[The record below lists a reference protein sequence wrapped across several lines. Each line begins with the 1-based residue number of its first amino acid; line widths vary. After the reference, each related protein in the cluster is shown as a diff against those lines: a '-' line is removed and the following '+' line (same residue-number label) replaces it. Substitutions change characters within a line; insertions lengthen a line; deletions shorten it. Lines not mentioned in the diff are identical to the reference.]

1 MGGLV
6 HELKELLAE
15 NFMSPQLKYVPTEC
29 NHVAHELTSLG
40 SMSVEETSSVMAGV
54 PDCIL
59 YLVSS
64 DSADMVG

>member
-1 MGGLV
+1 MQQT
-6 HELKELLAE
+6 HESMDIDVVCRIGFAVLKL
-15 NFMSPQLKYVPTEC
+15 
-29 NHVAHELTSLG
+29 AHELASLG